1 MFKLQKKRK
10 YMKNLLAFL
19 FILIPLSVGAESTS
33 GTVESI
39 STEYGNLE
47 TSITLETLG
56 SLGIKVNDHFVMDY
70 KDTKIPVYFGKT
82 YSDVEPGGWVSFINW
97 ENKLRI
103 ARNQKNAAET
113 LSAEVGNTFKIS
125 KQTHD

>member
-1 MFKLQKKRK
+1 
-10 YMKNLLAFL
+10 MKNLLAFL
-19 FILIPLSVGAESTS
+19 FILIPVSVSAESIS

-70 KDTKIPVYFGKT
+70 KGAKITLYFGKT
-82 YSDVEPGGWVSFINW
+82 YSDVESGDWVSFINW

-103 ARNQKNAAET
+103 DRNQKNAAEK
-113 LSAEVGNTFKIS
+113 LSAEVGNTDKIT
-125 KQTHD
+125 KQKHN

>member
-47 TSITLETLG
+47 TSITSETLG
-56 SLGIKVNDHFVMDY
+56 SLGIKVNDHFVMAY
-70 KDTKIPVYFGKT
+70 RSAKITVYFGKT
-82 YSDVEPGGWVSFINW
+82 YCISMSDT
-97 ENKLRI
+97 NKRLKVLLYRESRRI
-103 ARNQKNAAET
+103 
-113 LSAEVGNTFKIS
+113 
-125 KQTHD
+125 

>member
-1 MFKLQKKRK
+1 
-10 YMKNLLAFL
+10 MKNLLAFL
-19 FILIPLSVGAESTS
+19 FILIPVSVSAESIS

-47 TSITLETLG
+47 TSITSETMA
-56 SLGIKVNDHFVMDY
+56 SLGIEVNNHFVMVY
-70 KDTKIPVYFGKT
+70 RGAKITVYFGKT
-82 YSDVEPGGWVSFINW
+82 YSDVESGGWVSFINW

-113 LSAEVGNTFKIS
+113 LSVEVGNTFKIS

>member
-1 MFKLQKKRK
+1 MFKIQKKRIH
-10 YMKNLLAFL
+10 MKNLLAFL
-19 FILIPLSVGAESTS
+19 FILIPVSVSAESIS

-47 TSITLETLG
+47 TSITSETMA
-56 SLGIKVNDHFVMDY
+56 SLGIEVNNHFVMVY
-70 KDTKIPVYFGKT
+70 RGAKITVYFGKT
-82 YSDVEPGGWVSFINW
+82 YSDVESGSWVSFINW

>member
-1 MFKLQKKRK
+1 MFKLQKKRI
-10 YMKNLLAFL
+10 YMKNLLVL
-19 FILIPLSVGAESTS
+19 LLILIPVSVGAESIS
-33 GTVESI
+33 GTVEGI

-47 TSITLETLG
+47 PSITSETLA
-56 SLGIKVNDHFVMDY
+56 SLGIKVNDHFVMAY
-70 KDTKIPVYFGKT
+70 RSAILTVYFGKT
-82 YSDVEPGGWVSFINW
+82 YSDVESGDWVSFINW

-125 KQTHD
+125 KQMHN

>member
-1 MFKLQKKRK
+1 
-10 YMKNLLAFL
+10 MKNLLAFL

-82 YSDVEPGGWVSFINW
+82 YSDVESGEWVSFINW

-125 KQTHD
+125 KQMHN

>member
-1 MFKLQKKRK
+1 MFKLQKKRIH
-10 YMKNLLAFL
+10 MKNLLAFL
-19 FILIPLSVGAESTS
+19 FILIPVSVSAESIS

-47 TSITLETLG
+47 TSITSETMA
-56 SLGIKVNDHFVMDY
+56 SLGIEVNNHFVMVY
-70 KDTKIPVYFGKT
+70 RGAKITVYFGKT
-82 YSDVEPGGWVSFINW
+82 YSDVESGSWVSFINW

>member
-1 MFKLQKKRK
+1 
-10 YMKNLLAFL
+10 MKNLLVLL
-19 FILIPLSVGAESTS
+19 FILIPVSVGAESIS
-33 GTVESI
+33 GTVEGI

-47 TSITLETLG
+47 TSITSETLA
-56 SLGIKVNDHFVMDY
+56 SLGIKVNDHFVMAY
-70 KDTKIPVYFGKT
+70 RSAKITVYFGKT
-82 YSDVEPGGWVSFINW
+82 YSDVESGDWVSFINW

-125 KQTHD
+125 KQMHN